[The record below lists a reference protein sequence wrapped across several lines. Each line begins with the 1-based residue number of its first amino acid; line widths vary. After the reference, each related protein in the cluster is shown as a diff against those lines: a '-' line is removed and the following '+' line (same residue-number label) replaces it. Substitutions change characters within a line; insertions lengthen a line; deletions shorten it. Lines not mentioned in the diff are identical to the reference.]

1 MDMGR
6 IIVMKL
12 SALFAFLMFSGA
24 ISLYEP
30 LVDMHIVVRT
40 TTNNDHF
47 IAQIKNVHQAAFE
60 DGVRW
65 VVQLKPLHFDNLH
78 TFDFDNNETTRD
90 FFIENMNCWGDFEII
105 YNECYYESGFDLCP
119 LGVDGR
125 IDMEES
131 EIFSC

>member
-1 MDMGR
+1 MDR
-6 IIVMKL
+6 IIVLKL
-12 SALFAFLMFSGA
+12 SSLFAFLMFSGA

-65 VVQLKPLHFDNLH
+65 VVQLKPLDYGNLH
-78 TFDFDNNETTRD
+78 TFDFDNNI
-90 FFIENMNCWGDFEII
+90 FIDNLDCWGDFQIT
-105 YNECYYESGFDLCP
+105 YNECYYENGFDLCP

-125 IDMEES
+125 IDTENS
-131 EIFSC
+131 EIFACG